1 MTHKKLSPELEKQ
14 ADKIFNDSIYPSL
27 IRSKQPQDSPV
38 GYVLGGQ
45 PGAGKSSLTKM
56 IKDMVDFHENVVVID
71 LDSFRKYHPEASALY
86 EKYGTD
92 AARFNHE
99 FAAYISEKAVDRATS
114 EGYNVIIEGTFRTA
128 GKPIHDIS
136 LLEER
141 GYITGV
147 AIIAT
152 PAEISKKGLTDR
164 KQEEEKAGL
173 QARLTPLPHHD
184 LVVDKLAE
192 NANIVFREKPTDK
205 FFVFTRNGL
214 IYDKN
219 IHRGEPGEYINR
231 ELNKFNDNVL
241 SSERSKEMDKARDS
255 YNKIT
260 KIENIDLK
268 FIHEAENKLQE
279 KRDSLIQEQRK
290 SKIQANINTKNK
302 NKQADLEP

>member
-1 MTHKKLSPELEKQ
+1 MLPALTTNLPPIFLKKP
-14 ADKIFNDSIYPSL
+14 L
-27 IRSKQPQDSPV
+27 IAQHQKV
-38 GYVLGGQ
+38 
-45 PGAGKSSLTKM
+45 T
-56 IKDMVDFHENVVVID
+56 
-71 LDSFRKYHPEASALY
+71 
-86 EKYGTD
+86 T
-92 AARFNHE
+92 
-99 FAAYISEKAVDRATS
+99 
-114 EGYNVIIEGTFRTA
+114 
-128 GKPIHDIS
+128 S
-136 LLEER
+136 LL
-141 GYITGV
+141 
-147 AIIAT
+147 
-152 PAEISKKGLTDR
+152 KGPFVPPE

-255 YNKIT
+255 YNKVT